1 MSYIYT
7 VKPLKEAIEIAIK
20 CNYHDIEENGNIT
33 IYGIHKE
40 NWPAGVSVKSTE
52 RIIGG
57 PIRKVGKLGFS
68 IPLIFF
74 TETEEK
80 EEKEEKDVPEFIK
93 NLYTAIKAACPGV
106 KCDKC
111 PLSLTAP
118 ISCEQL
124 PAWLKERYPE
134 L

>member
-1 MSYIYT
+1 MKYIYT

-20 CNYHDIEENGNIT
+20 CNYYDIDENGDIV
-33 IYGIHKE
+33 IYGIYKV
-40 NWPAGVSVKSTE
+40 NWPAGVSVKSTA
-52 RIIGG
+52 RIIHGS
-57 PIRKVGKLGFS
+57 IRKVGKLGFS

-74 TETEEK
+74 TETK
-80 EEKEEKDVPEFIK
+80 EKEEKDVPKFIK
-93 NLYTAIKAACPGV
+93 NLYTAITAACPGV

-124 PAWLKERYPE
+124 AAWLEERYPE